1 MDKIETSPEPV
12 RKGRKPKGDRPMTSA
27 ERAKASR
34 DRRRFPMEGYS
45 GKQVSVML
53 SGPAHS
59 ALDDLVEHFRDKS
72 QKEIIEAA
80 LIAHAKACTL
90 RDQTRKCPW
99 GVQPVPLTLR
109 LA

>member
-1 MDKIETSPEPV
+1 MTKTEALPEPV

-59 ALDDLVEHFRDKS
+59 ALDDLITAYGDKS
-72 QKEIIEAA
+72 QKEIIDMAIIA
-80 LIAHAKACTL
+80 LLKT
-90 RDQTRKCPW
+90 
-99 GVQPVPLTLR
+99 QPVTK
-109 LA
+109 

>member
-1 MDKIETSPEPV
+1 MTKTEALPEPV
-12 RKGRKPKGDRPMTSA
+12 RKGRKPKGDRPMTSS

-59 ALDDLVEHFRDKS
+59 ALDDLITTYGDKS
-72 QKEIIEAA
+72 QKEIIDMA
-80 LIAHAKACTL
+80 LVALLKT
-90 RDQTRKCPW
+90 QQVTK
-99 GVQPVPLTLR
+99 
-109 LA
+109 

>member
-1 MDKIETSPEPV
+1 MTKTEALPEPV

-34 DRRRFPMEGYS
+34 DRRCFPMEGYS

-59 ALDDLVEHFRDKS
+59 ALDDLIVAYGDKS
-72 QKEIIEAA
+72 QKEIIDMA
-80 LIAHAKACTL
+80 LITFFKSQQVT
-90 RDQTRKCPW
+90 K
-99 GVQPVPLTLR
+99 
-109 LA
+109 

>member
-1 MDKIETSPEPV
+1 MTKTEALPEPV
-12 RKGRKPKGDRPMTSA
+12 RKGRKPKGDRPMTSS

-59 ALDDLVEHFRDKS
+59 ALDDLITAYGDKS
-72 QKEIIEAA
+72 QKEIIDMA
-80 LIAHAKACTL
+80 LVALLKT
-90 RDQTRKCPW
+90 QQVTK
-99 GVQPVPLTLR
+99 
-109 LA
+109 

>member
-1 MDKIETSPEPV
+1 MTKTEALPEPV

-45 GKQVSVML
+45 GKQVTVML

-59 ALDDLVEHFRDKS
+59 ALDDLITAYGDKS
-72 QKEIIEAA
+72 QKEIIDMA
-80 LIAHAKACTL
+80 LVALLKT
-90 RDQTRKCPW
+90 
-99 GVQPVPLTLR
+99 QPVTK
-109 LA
+109 

>member
-1 MDKIETSPEPV
+1 MPKTEATERV
-12 RKGRKPKGDRPMTSA
+12 RKGRKPKGDRTMTPA

-59 ALDDLVEHFRDKS
+59 ALDDLITAYSDKS
-72 QKEIIEAA
+72 QKEIIDMA
-80 LIAHAKACTL
+80 LVGLLKSQQVT
-90 RDQTRKCPW
+90 K
-99 GVQPVPLTLR
+99 
-109 LA
+109 

>member
-1 MDKIETSPEPV
+1 MPKPEATERA

-59 ALDDLVEHFRDKS
+59 ALDDLLTVYSDKS
-72 QKEIIEAA
+72 QKEIIDMAIVA
-80 LIAHAKACTL
+80 LVKS
-90 RDQTRKCPW
+90 RQVMK
-99 GVQPVPLTLR
+99 
-109 LA
+109 